1 MLKLWLIRNLWKI
14 NLFVGMVAILTV
26 IMLMVI

>member
-14 NLFVGMVAILTV
+14 NLFVGMVAILT
-26 IMLMVI
+26 ILMIMVI

>member
-14 NLFVGMVAILTV
+14 NLFAGIIAIILVIIIMV
-26 IMLMVI
+26 M